1 MKPGFVFPPVTVE
14 TPHDAL
20 MWVDRGLSRAAR
32 ATGPRVLHDIL
43 TNSGEIIISGAFEGV
58 KTACIAAA
66 FITKGCER
74 WLDQPTGHAP
84 TFKSIWSLE
93 WNRSCQH
100 EISAWDKHMTD
111 DSCCFGD
118 ILDFTPKK
126 YRKLVGLDGGKELHS
141 KKMGEKLCKCHVKTH
156 EWCHVHSK
164 MCRIKSADIH
174 VAGSPCTDHSTFGCG
189 KKFKGHK
196 AKFFY
201 I

>member
-1 MKPGFVFPPVTVE
+1 MDTDGTASDTDGDTIVQHARRHLCEELVKPGLVFPPVTVE

-32 ATGPRVLHDIL
+32 ATGPRVLQDIL

-84 TFKSIWSLE
+84 TFKSVWSLE
-93 WNRSCQH
+93 WNRSCLH
-100 EISAWDKHMTD
+100 AISAWDKHMKD

-118 ILDFTPKK
+118 ILDVILRNT
-126 YRKLVGLDGGKELHS
+126 
-141 KKMGEKLCKCHVKTH
+141 
-156 EWCHVHSK
+156 
-164 MCRIKSADIH
+164 
-174 VAGSPCTDHSTFGCG
+174 GSWSGSMAAKNSQQQNWHRGC
-189 KKFKGHK
+189 
-196 AKFFY
+196 ARVM
-201 I
+201 